1 VRAVLDP
8 NIVIAA
14 LLSRSGAP
22 ARIMLHWLAGGF
34 ELFVSN
40 ALLDELERAL
50 AYPKLHR
57 RVTPDEAA
65 ELIAL
70 LRGDAILVPDPRTPM
85 RRSADPADDYLLA
98 LAESNRAILVTGD
111 RHLLALADDFPI
123 KTARAFLDKLDAKR
137 P

>member
-1 VRAVLDP
+1 
-8 NIVIAA
+8 
-14 LLSRSGAP
+14 
-22 ARIMLHWLAGGF
+22 MLHWLAGGF

-50 AYPKLHR
+50 AYPKLRR

-85 RRSADPADDYLLA
+85 RRSADRADDYLLA

-123 KTARAFLDKLDAKR
+123 QTARAFLNKLEAKR